1 MNRKIIATVFMLLAV
16 WFMLPICSGILH
28 IGMIYPALI
37 LIFLAAVLLM
47 WEKVKNFAVEHK
59 IIFRGLCFVF
69 VIGMAVIIVPL
80 VFMVSS
86 VLNAPPEN
94 ATVIVLGCKVNGE
107 TPSKMLY
114 DRSLSALEY
123 LNENPEAVCIASG
136 GQGKGEDISEAQAIY
151 NILTQNGISPDRIY
165 LEDKSTT
172 TAENMEYSAEIIAKN
187 GLSSNVAIASDN
199 FHQFRAGIFAEKNGL
214 SAYSVGCATY
224 PYVSLGY
231 WAREVLAVYK
241 AVLLG
246 Y

>member
-28 IGMIYPALI
+28 IGVIYPALI

-59 IIFRGLCFVF
+59 IIFRGLCIVF

-151 NILTQNGISPDRIY
+151 NILIEHSRLI
-165 LEDKSTT
+165 
-172 TAENMEYSAEIIAKN
+172 
-187 GLSSNVAIASDN
+187 
-199 FHQFRAGIFAEKNGL
+199 
-214 SAYSVGCATY
+214 C
-224 PYVSLGY
+224 
-231 WAREVLAVYK
+231 
-241 AVLLG
+241 
-246 Y
+246 

>member
-59 IIFRGLCFVF
+59 IIFRGLCSAFA
-69 VIGMAVIIVPL
+69 IGMAVIIVPL

-86 VLNAPPEN
+86 ALNAPPEN

-214 SAYSVGCATY
+214 SAYSVGCMTY
-224 PYVSLGY
+224 LFVSLGY
-231 WAREVLAVYK
+231 WAREILAVYK
-241 AVLLG
+241 AILLG